1 MVVPPHARTWRQ
13 SLREALVVVVSILI
27 AFGLDAASDARLEG
41 RESVAALESLKSNFV
56 SARDIVNEEG
66 RRVESVQSSVEY
78 LLALIHAS
86 RPDPPTDSVEQAI
99 ESLQELGNFGYPTGA
114 YDALLGSGRRSSQR
128 WVEPCTSLV
137 RAKSPAILPRSA
149 ARLALRARKKTT
161 A

>member
-27 AFGLDAASDARLEG
+27 AFGLDAAWDARLEG
-41 RESVAALESLKSNFV
+41 RESVAALESLKSDFV

-78 LLALIHAS
+78 LLARIHTS

-114 YDALLGSGRRSSQR
+114 YDALLGSG
-128 WVEPCTSLV
+128 CLSLIEDQEL
-137 RAKSPAILPRSA
+137 RHD
-149 ARLALRARKKTT
+149 LAQFVGFLELLR
-161 A
+161 